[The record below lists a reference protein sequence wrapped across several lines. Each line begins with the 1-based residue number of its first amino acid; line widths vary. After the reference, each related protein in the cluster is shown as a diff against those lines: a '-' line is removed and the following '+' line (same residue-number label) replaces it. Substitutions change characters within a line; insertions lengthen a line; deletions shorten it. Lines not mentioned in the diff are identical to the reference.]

1 MKCFRFATTKSAS
14 TLHDRIGVC
23 KVVCQICNKFASEAN
38 LMQIHCQKSFLVE
51 FAKIYYSL
59 CYI

>member
-38 LMQIHCQKSFLVE
+38 LMQIHCQ
-51 FAKIYYSL
+51 
-59 CYI
+59 